1 MLSLKPKTV
10 FKLKDLIVL
19 FVFIKNHYGKLE
31 TSGGDPVVFVE
42 LQVDQ
47 EPQINTVYVDKKEE
61 CSIQEVDMYE
71 TNYLFTLFKC

>member
-19 FVFIKNHYGKLE
+19 IVFIENHYGKLE
-31 TSGGDPVVFVE
+31 TSCGDPVVFVE

-47 EPQINTVYVDKKEE
+47 EP
-61 CSIQEVDMYE
+61 
-71 TNYLFTLFKC
+71 